1 MCQFIVIDSF
11 LTTFAFPCIVMKM
24 IYAYL
29 FLFTVLASLAQA
41 AGDWEK
47 CRYFPNIGFSMPFLR
62 YAKADPIPPPETRAF
77 VVATGRTLTRE
88 DLFNPDDLWFS
99 LECCARWITDTG
111 QSLIIARMEHQPLP
125 AQEEDMTRSAFQAA
139 MALSSS
145 HISVSDTP
153 QLRTW
158 IERCISAPVKP
169 GEHVKGTSF
178 DLEEVLYFPC
188 DLTNTLIYAFRPQNS
203 ETTSSKTWF
212 CAIYQSSEVR
222 DPADFRADF
231 EANFLAQIKT
241 KTARQGDA
249 AIELN
254 VNAKTPPTVDRPDD
268 PIRREARKSIENYSD
283 WWIYEV
289 NGYVILSDVDPST
302 GKTLVD
308 ALRKNLP
315 ILQKAYVTLAPPFSD
330 DHDISV
336 LRIFRNPADYV
347 RYVGEGYSWTEGVW
361 MPKRRELVAL
371 YTDNTTRLLRVI
383 QHEAFHQYISFAY
396 CMQTPAPW
404 FNEGHAML
412 VEQATISQKSI
423 VTLPEDE
430 ERLALLMEN
439 FDVACENMEAFL
451 LASYDQFYGGT
462 DAERRLKYAMA
473 YGIVYYLQKSKLQE
487 RNAPYAWMIDTY
499 AETIKKSSDYQEAN
513 QRLFEKIDMA
523 DFVEKFSAFWRKRQG
538 NVITL
543 QTKE

>member
-1 MCQFIVIDSF
+1 
-11 LTTFAFPCIVMKM
+11 
-24 IYAYL
+24 
-29 FLFTVLASLAQA
+29 
-41 AGDWEK
+41 
-47 CRYFPNIGFSMPFLR
+47 MPFLR
-62 YAKADPIPPPETRAF
+62 YAKADPIPPPETTAF
-77 VVATGRTLTRE
+77 LLATGRTITRE
-88 DLFNPDDLWFS
+88 DLFDPDDLWFS
-99 LECCARWITDTG
+99 QECCARWINAAG
-111 QSLIIARMEHQPLP
+111 QSLIVARIAHRPLP
-125 AQEEDMTRSAFQAA
+125 NTGEGITRSSFQAA
-139 MALSSS
+139 MSMSSS
-145 HISVSDTP
+145 QITVSNASHVKE
-153 QLRTW
+153 W
-158 IERCISAPVKP
+158 VERCISMQVSP

-178 DLEEVLYFPC
+178 DLEEVLYFAC
-188 DLTNTLIYAFRPQNS
+188 DQTNMLIYAFRPQNS
-203 ETTSSKTWF
+203 ETTSAKTWF
-212 CAIYQSSEVR
+212 CAIYQSNDIR
-222 DPADFRADF
+222 DTADFRADF

-241 KTARQGDA
+241 KTARNGDA
-249 AIELN
+249 VNELN
-254 VNAKTPPTVDRPDD
+254 VNAKTPPKVDRPDD

-302 GKTLVD
+302 GKALVD
-308 ALRKNLP
+308 ALRTNLP
-315 ILQKAYVTLAPPFSD
+315 VLQKAYATLAPPFSD

-371 YTDNTTRLLRVI
+371 YADNTARLLRVI
-383 QHEAFHQYISFAY
+383 QHEAFHQYISYAY

-451 LASYDQFYGGT
+451 FASYDQFYGGT

-473 YGIVYYLQKSKLQE
+473 YGIVYYLQKSKQQE
-487 RNAPYAWMIDTY
+487 REAPYAWLIDNY
-499 AETIKKSSDYQEAN
+499 AETLQKANDYQEAN
-513 QRLFEKIDMA
+513 QRLFEKIDIA